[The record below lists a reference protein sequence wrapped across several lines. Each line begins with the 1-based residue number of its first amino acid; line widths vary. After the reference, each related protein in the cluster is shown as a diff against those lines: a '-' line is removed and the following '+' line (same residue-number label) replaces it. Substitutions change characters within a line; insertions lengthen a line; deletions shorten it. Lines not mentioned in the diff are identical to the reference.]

1 MLAPLKA
8 LFLALPAL
16 VLLAGCEQDSMTQPT
31 SAAAPVGSSAPPAG
45 ISGTTV
51 APGPTRMT
59 SAEIKSTLANNTAT
73 GVARNG
79 QTYYA
84 YFGPTGQVRF
94 QQDDIRD
101 TGTWRILPDGLFCSQ
116 MTRIND
122 GAEQC
127 YTLYRNGQV
136 MTFDR
141 PDGTPIGSFT
151 ALAGNPRDL

>member
-1 MLAPLKA
+1 MLASRKA
-8 LFLALPAL
+8 FLFALSAF
-16 VLLAGCEQDSMTQPT
+16 VLLAGCAPDSTTTPAT
-31 SAAAPVGSSAPPAG
+31 TTAPAASSAPPAA

-51 APGPTRMT
+51 APGRTRMT
-59 SAEIKSTLANNTAT
+59 AVEIQSTLANNTAT
-73 GVARNG
+73 GTARNG

-94 QQDDIRD
+94 QQDNISD
-101 TGTWRILPDGLFCSQ
+101 TGTWQILPDGQFCSR
-116 MTRIND
+116 MARIND
-122 GAEQC
+122 GIEQC

-151 ALAGNPRDL
+151 ALAGNPHDL

>member
-1 MLAPLKA
+1 MPVSPKA
-8 LFLALPAL
+8 LLFALPAL
-16 VLLAGCEQDSMTQPT
+16 VLLAGCAHDSMTQPAT
-31 SAAAPVGSSAPPAG
+31 ATAPVGSSAPPAG
-45 ISGTTV
+45 ISGTTA

-59 SAEIKSTLANNTAT
+59 AAEIESTLKNHTAT

-84 YFGPTGQVRF
+84 YFGPHGQVRF

-101 TGTWRILPDGLFCSQ
+101 TGTWRIMPDGRFCSQ